1 MKNLQQNDHHKMYQ
15 YRVTNQN
22 FNYSVIQ
29 VHVHR
34 HTDNRRQNSVYRKL
48 CYKFEPS
55 YFQRMKSSPNSDNVS
70 LGNKTRN

>member
-29 VHVHR
+29 VH
-34 HTDNRRQNSVYRKL
+34 RQQETKQCLQEAVL
-48 CYKFEPS
+48 
-55 YFQRMKSSPNSDNVS
+55 QI
-70 LGNKTRN
+70 